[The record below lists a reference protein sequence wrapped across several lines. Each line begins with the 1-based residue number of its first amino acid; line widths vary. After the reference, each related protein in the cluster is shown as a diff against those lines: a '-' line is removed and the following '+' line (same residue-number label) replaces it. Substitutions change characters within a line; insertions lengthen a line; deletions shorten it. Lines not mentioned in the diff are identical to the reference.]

1 MPSRFPNS
9 RAIPTIL
16 GICLC
21 VPATHADVTME
32 EAIRVEGA
40 GLMSMAN
47 MSTQTTTRIAGNRS
61 RVDSSMRAD
70 SGVVRLFV
78 GGPTADIVLLDQ
90 DTSYHLDLKK
100 KRYTQTSLA
109 EQRARMEQAMAQTQ
123 QAQQSQRQSASGV
136 DETQCV
142 WSEPKASVRKSGEK
156 ALVATY
162 EAERVTITATQACT
176 DKQTGQVCEF
186 GLVVDQWLTPNF
198 PAAEESLAYYRA
210 YAQKMGLNAAASRDF
225 AERAETMFGGYKGIW
240 AKVATELKGVKG
252 YPVKSMFA
260 LGVGGPQCRTA
271 PASAPPPESG
281 TAAAGRAIGSAI
293 GGLFGKKKPDQA
305 TAQAAAPPP
314 IADGLIPLMT
324 VSSELLSAQVGAVSA
339 DQFEVPAN
347 FKPAK

>member
-1 MPSRFPNS
+1 
-9 RAIPTIL
+9 
-16 GICLC
+16 
-21 VPATHADVTME
+21 

-61 RVDSSMRAD
+61 RVDSTMHAD

-176 DKQTGQVCEF
+176 DK
-186 GLVVDQWLTPNF
+186 
-198 PAAEESLAYYRA
+198 
-210 YAQKMGLNAAASRDF
+210 
-225 AERAETMFGGYKGIW
+225 
-240 AKVATELKGVKG
+240 
-252 YPVKSMFA
+252 
-260 LGVGGPQCRTA
+260 
-271 PASAPPPESG
+271 
-281 TAAAGRAIGSAI
+281 
-293 GGLFGKKKPDQA
+293 
-305 TAQAAAPPP
+305 
-314 IADGLIPLMT
+314 
-324 VSSELLSAQVGAVSA
+324 
-339 DQFEVPAN
+339 
-347 FKPAK
+347 